1 MTAGA
6 SAEPLC
12 TNTWTGPSE
21 GSWRTAADWSAGNV
35 PTSSDVAC
43 IEAGDTVDIA
53 EGSNQAGVVQGQGA
67 LALTGGL
74 LELTNALDASSI
86 ASLALRNATLS
97 IAGTLSVS
105 TSLAFGGPEPGVAT
119 VSGAGKL
126 VVGSAVAGTINP
138 RQCSRVVL
146 DEVTLLNQG
155 TITDG
160 VSGGAPDGPISMEN
174 GAQIQNAG
182 TFNDDSTEPAGC
194 GIGRTASIYNAAAGA
209 TPSITNTGTF
219 QASGGEEP
227 IEVNVPFNNQATTAA
242 QSGKLQLGAGGSA
255 TSGAF
260 SAAAGAELSFT
271 GGSFALTGGSWSG
284 PGTIAVAGAAVT
296 AASLQAN
303 SAHASLTSGSLT
315 IPAGSTTSV
324 TALSLGGGDLA
335 LPGELDTTAA
345 FSAGGVATVSG
356 AGKLVVG
363 SAVAGTINPRQC
375 SRVVLD
381 EVTLLNQGT
390 ITDGVSGGA
399 PDGPISMENGAQIQN
414 AGTFNDDSTEPAGCG
429 IGRTASIYNAAA
441 GATPSITNTGTFQ
454 ASGGEEPIEVNV
466 PFNNQATTAGQAAKL
481 HLGPGGSATSGAFS
495 AAAALN
501 CHSQVD
507 P

>member
-227 IEVNVPFNNQATTAA
+227 IEVNVPFNNQGAINVKT
-242 QSGKLQLGAGGSA
+242 SKLQLAGN
-255 TSGAF
+255 
-260 SAAAGAELSFT
+260 
-271 GGSFALTGGSWSG
+271 
-284 PGTIAVAGAAVT
+284 IANNKVV
-296 AASLQAN
+296 SL
-303 SAHASLTSGSLT
+303 G
-315 IPAGSTTSV
+315 AGSTLDVTGNYTQGENGTLKTAIASTSSFGTLSIGG
-324 TALSLGGGDLA
+324 TATLA
-335 LPGELDTTAA
+335 G
-345 FSAGGVATVSG
+345 
-356 AGKLVVG
+356 
-363 SAVAGTINPRQC
+363 
-375 SRVVLD
+375 
-381 EVTLLNQGT
+381 LLN
-390 ITDGVSGGA
+390 VA
-399 PDGPISMENGAQIQN
+399 AVNGFTAELGQ
-414 AGTFNDDSTEPAGCG
+414 TFAILST
-429 IGRTASIYNAAA
+429 
-441 GATPSITNTGTFQ
+441 
-454 ASGGEEPIEVNV
+454 
-466 PFNNQATTAGQAAKL
+466 
-481 HLGPGGSATSGAFS
+481 
-495 AAAALN
+495 
-501 CHSQVD
+501 
-507 P
+507 